1 MAATSAF
8 EIPGLRFSLVSDTNN
23 IKRHRFLSVVPNN
36 GTVSLANDTSAVV
49 GVSMNQVDAANRP
62 VEIADGIV
70 IVEVAS
76 AVNAGSYVVSDN
88 NGMAVASGNSGA
100 DASNYLA
107 LTTADNAG
115 QFISVKM
122 F

>member
-8 EIPGLRFSLVSDTNN
+8 EIPGLRFSLVSDTND
-23 IKRHRFLSVVPNN
+23 IKRYRFLSVVPNN
-36 GTVSLANDTSAVV
+36 GTVALANDASAIV
-49 GVSMNQVDAANRP
+49 GVSMNQVDAPGRP

-70 IVEVAS
+70 IVEVAE

-88 NGMAVASGNSGA
+88 NGMAIASSN
-100 DASNYLA
+100 ASNCLA

-115 QFISVKM
+115 QFVSVKM